1 MASSVTG
8 SRSSGIGAEA
18 LPMTPSEAEAAEAA
32 AEAAA
37 ADLIYTDEQLPEIE
51 IRELVSL
58 YLLEHP
64 FSVFTTQEVQAY
76 IARLLNSER
85 RAGLFASIHAE
96 LIHGRDAPGAAP
108 RRPHPPQTRFPV
120 LRNPRPDRSDEE
132 PAEYLAADAEANANP
147 SVAQRD
153 AALDALSFPLEINAE
168 ALELDADAAARLYRP
183 PSLPPHE
190 SAVSATTAGFVSDDT
205 LAHTVRLFPKD
216 ARFPLIQTGTVFR
229 RAATSAHQHLAERF
243 AAEPLRRTV
252 LPAAPVLAEQAAEA
266 LTNADEALEAALAD
280 LPALAALSGNNVD
293 IHTLQALLDV
303 YGLELSDIT
312 EPQFTRIVAAV
323 TEFLAAEAE
332 AEEEPTGAA
341 AAEAPAPGAPSKA
354 SESLAATKPTFV
366 ASAPWEAYAA
376 YLQRPAS
383 FEDRLGLYES
393 FLQNPPAMP
402 PLSEIPSRLAD
413 LARDIAQNRMSLPD
427 VVAFL
432 RILRARRTYDHISKR
447 IKRYTKFA
455 PDAAEIALAAYR
467 IAWARLV
474 APSTTR
480 SQVKFS
486 LAADVAHVAAGQNV
500 AGYDG
505 NRAGVGPEDFAVA
518 APMGHG
524 APFTDTELAAGTTI
538 GTFDIVA
545 PSDITDPLAAPGAAA
560 EAVGAEAAV
569 ATDDALWELGATA
582 ADVAAVTPESL
593 GVPDMS
599 PGTHELATW
608 LLPYFQSIQKA
619 SGLPLDLAALAELWK
634 ARQSRLST
642 SEQWEASFVSEI
654 RAAPGTSAAAAEPG
668 AAGPYAGPLPFLDLQ
683 ATYETIA
690 AVLPPAQHALARAK
704 AREIHAECAQAMRA
718 AFLMGIAFWVIH
730 TQRAA
735 VARAFVFDVL
745 SAHPIFIDK
754 WSVYGPPLT
763 PAAGAQREAS
773 GTLQYIAHVAAD
785 TPAPPTAGAT
795 SEALRFAD
803 ATELFSA
810 VLPVFREA
818 FPEESAA
825 LSADWASYKAHQDSK
840 AAKAKAAKESLRAA
854 LEARHVPRILREY
867 IRTLLY
873 LPGLLASGPAAGA
886 RGAAISGCCYQ
897 RITPDFRA
905 DTDWAQ
911 KEKNLANLKAVYGK
925 KRLTQADREPLALP
939 KPRAA
944 AARAAPEPAAP
955 LAPAAAVP
963 IAPVPVSEP
972 AVRVTAWLTA
982 LRAPEA
988 APIAYLPHALIGE
1001 ILRDSR
1007 QALGPLIDRA
1017 IASAI
1022 RTSGTRYQTFAAALS
1037 DVTHVPSLLSLLNLL
1052 QTAYRRLF
1060 TERYTEGI
1068 APTAVNERVYLES
1081 VQSNLRAFKAA
1092 WTDPETGPGSALAIY
1107 DERDV
1112 PLITRLFH
1120 YVIARALCGAAI
1132 PESAVRPLSVPL
1144 PVNATFMRD
1153 ITTRM
1158 LKIASAALSAMQMP
1172 TVADQQAFITEER
1185 EKQKKEILDQYN
1197 DLTVEGRQL
1206 VLQMK
1211 KLGMAAETAAAM
1223 QAAGAAPPAPTE
1235 ADDYRE
1241 GLDYNYEAGQNPD
1254 EPEYD

>member
-120 LRNPRPDRSDEE
+120 LRNPRPDRSGEE

-216 ARFPLIQTGTVFR
+216 ARFPLIQTATVFR

-243 AAEPLRRTV
+243 AAEPLRRTA
-252 LPAAPVLAEQAAEA
+252 LPAEPVLAEPAAAA
-266 LTNADEALEAALAD
+266 LATSDEALEAALAD

-303 YGLELSDIT
+303 YGLELADIT
-312 EPQFTRIVAAV
+312 AAQFTRIVAAV
-323 TEFLAAEAE
+323 TEFLAGEEEAE
-332 AEEEPTGAA
+332 AEPEEPAA
-341 AAEAPAPGAPSKA
+341 APGAPAAPTKA
-354 SESLAATKPTFV
+354 SESLAAAKPTFV

-376 YLQRPAS
+376 YLQRPAA
-383 FEDRLGLYES
+383 FEDRLALYES

-413 LARDIAQNRMSLPD
+413 LARDIAQNRMSLAD

-447 IKRYTKFA
+447 IKRYAKFA

-486 LAADVAHVAAGQNV
+486 LGSDVAHVAAGQSV

-538 GTFDIVA
+538 GTFDIPA
-545 PSDITDPLAAPGAAA
+545 PQDITDSLAMPGAAT
-560 EAVGAEAAV
+560 EAAV

-582 ADVAAVTPESL
+582 ADVAAATPESL

-619 SGLPLDLAALAELWK
+619 SGLPLNLAALAELWK

-654 RAAPGTSAAAAEPG
+654 RAAPGTSAAAAEAPP
-668 AAGPYAGPLPFLDLQ
+668 PYAGPLPFLDLQ

-690 AVLPPAQHALARAK
+690 AMLPPAQHALARAK
-704 AREIHAECAQAMRA
+704 AREIHAECAQALRA
-718 AFLMGIAFWVIH
+718 AFLTGIAYWVIQ
-730 TQRAA
+730 TQRSA

-785 TPAPPTAGAT
+785 TPTPPSGAT

-939 KPRAA
+939 KPRAPA
-944 AARAAPEPAAP
+944 PAAP
-955 LAPAAAVP
+955 APAALP
-963 IAPVPVSEP
+963 IAPVPVTEP
-972 AVRVTAWLTA
+972 AARVTAWLAA

-1060 TERYTEGI
+1060 TERYTEGT
-1068 APTAVNERVYLES
+1068 APAAVNERVYMDA
-1081 VQSNLRAFKAA
+1081 VQGNLRSFKAA
-1092 WTDPETGPGSALAIY
+1092 WTDPATGPGASLAIY

-1120 YVIARALCGAAI
+1120 YVIARALCGPAI
-1132 PESAVRPLSVPL
+1132 PESAARPLSVPL

-1153 ITTRM
+1153 VTTRM
-1158 LKIASAALSAMQMP
+1158 LKTASAALSAMQMP

-1197 DLTVEGRQL
+1197 DLTVEARQL

-1223 QAAGAAPPAPTE
+1223 QAAGAGAGAAAQ

-1241 GLDYNYEAGQNPD
+1241 DLDYNYAAGQNAD

>member
-1 MASSVTG
+1 MASSGTG
-8 SRSSGIGAEA
+8 SRSGTGTGIG
-18 LPMTPSEAEAAEAA
+18 SEAPPSPSDAEDAA
-32 AEAAA
+32 AAAAAA
-37 ADLIYTDEQLPEIE
+37 ADDLVYTDEQLPEIE

-76 IARLLNSER
+76 VARLLGDER

-108 RRPHPPQTRFPV
+108 HRPRPPQTRFPV

-132 PAEYLAADAEANANP
+132 PAEYGAADAEANANP

-183 PSLPPHE
+183 TALPPHE
-190 SAVSATTAGFVSDDT
+190 SAVSATIAGFASDET
-205 LAHTVRLFPKD
+205 LSLTARLFPKD
-216 ARFPLIQTGTVFR
+216 ARFPLIQTASVFR
-229 RAATSAHQHLAERF
+229 RAATSAHQTLAERF
-243 AAEPLRRTV
+243 AAETLRSTA
-252 LPAAPVLAEQAAEA
+252 LPQAPVIAGEPA
-266 LTNADEALEAALAD
+266 TADAALEAALAD
-280 LPALAALSGNNVD
+280 LPALAALSENNVD
-293 IHTLQALLDV
+293 IHTLQSLLDV
-303 YGLELSDIT
+303 YGLELDDINAD
-312 EPQFTRIVAAV
+312 QLARIVAAV
-323 TEFLAAEAE
+323 TEFLAAEEEPAEPPAE
-332 AEEEPTGAA
+332 AAAPAEPSSASARLAA
-341 AAEAPAPGAPSKA
+341 AKPAPV
-354 SESLAATKPTFV
+354 AT
-366 ASAPWEAYAA
+366 APWEAYAA
-376 YLQRPAS
+376 YLQRPAT
-383 FEDRLGLYES
+383 FEDRLGLYEA

-402 PLSEIPSRLAD
+402 PLSEIPSRLTD
-413 LARDIAQNRMSLPD
+413 LAREIAQNRMSLAD

-447 IKRYTKFA
+447 IKSYGKFA
-455 PDAAEIALAAYR
+455 QEDADAALAAYR

-474 APSTTR
+474 APSNAR
-480 SQVKFS
+480 SQVKFV
-486 LAADVAHVAAGQNV
+486 LASDISHIAEGQNA

-505 NRAGVGPEDFAVA
+505 NRAGVGPSDFAVP
-518 APMGHG
+518 APIGHG

-538 GTFDIVA
+538 GEFDVPA
-545 PSDITDPLAAPGAAA
+545 PQDITAAGAAA
-560 EAVGAEAAV
+560 AAGAEETA

-582 ADVAAVTPESL
+582 ADVASATPESL
-593 GVPDMS
+593 GVRDMS

-634 ARQSRLST
+634 ARSARLST
-642 SEQWEASFVSEI
+642 AEQWEAIFVSEI
-654 RAAPGTSAAAAEPG
+654 RAAPGTSAAAA
-668 AAGPYAGPLPFLDLQ
+668 AAAEPYAGPLPFLDLQ
-683 ATYETIA
+683 AAYETIA
-690 AVLPPAQHALARAK
+690 SAIPPSQHALARAK
-704 AREIHAECAQAMRA
+704 AREINAECTRA
-718 AFLMGIAFWVIH
+718 LRTAFLSGIAAWVIQ

-763 PAAGAQREAS
+763 PAAGAQREAA

-785 TPAPPTAGAT
+785 TPAPPSAAT

-803 ATELFSA
+803 AAELFAA
-810 VLPVFREA
+810 VLPVFRDV
-818 FPEESAA
+818 FPDESAA
-825 LSADWASYKAHQDSK
+825 LAADWASYKAHQDSK
-840 AAKAKAAKESLRAA
+840 AAKAKAAKDSLRAA

-873 LPGLLASGPAAGA
+873 LPGLLASGPAATA

-897 RITPDFRA
+897 RITPEFRA

-911 KEKNLANLKAVYGK
+911 KEKNLANLKAVYGR
-925 KRLTQADREPLALP
+925 KRLTQADREIIALP
-939 KPRAA
+939 RKPA
-944 AARAAPEPAAP
+944 AARAPPPAAP
-955 LAPAAAVP
+955 APAAAPPAPVP
-963 IAPVPVSEP
+963 IAEQ
-972 AVRVTAWLTA
+972 ATRVTAWLTE
-982 LRAPEA
+982 LRAPDA
-988 APIAYLPHALIGE
+988 APLAYLPHALIGE

-1007 QALGPLIDRA
+1007 QALGPPIDRA

-1022 RTSGTRYQTFAAALS
+1022 RTSGTRYQTLAASLTA
-1037 DVTHVPSLLSLLNLL
+1037 VGEVATLLSLLNQL
-1052 QTAYRRLF
+1052 QTAYRAIVA
-1060 TERYTEGI
+1060 ERYSEEA
-1068 APTAVNERVYLES
+1068 APGAANERAYLAA
-1081 VQSNLRAFKAA
+1081 VQSNLATFKAA
-1092 WTDPETGPGSALAIY
+1092 WTDPATGPGAPLAIY
-1107 DERDV
+1107 DERDL

-1120 YVIARALCGAAI
+1120 YIVARALCGPAI
-1132 PESAVRPLSVPL
+1132 PESAARPLSVPL
-1144 PVNATFMRD
+1144 PVNATFLRD
-1153 ITTRM
+1153 VTGRM
-1158 LKIASAALSAMQMP
+1158 LKVTSAALTAMQMP

-1197 DLTVEGRQL
+1197 DLTVEARQL

-1211 KLGMAAETAAAM
+1211 KLGMASETAAAM
-1223 QAAGAAPPAPTE
+1223 QAAGTGAAAGAAGAA

-1241 GLDYNYEAGQNPD
+1241 DLDYNYAVGQNAD